1 VESSLIGHVVSHY
14 RVIERL
20 GEGGVGVVYRG
31 WDERLERDVAL
42 KFLLP
47 RAHERAGHRERL
59 ANEARMLSRLDHP
72 AIATVYD
79 IDSEDGR
86 QFLVMEFVRGVT
98 LAERLESGPLAE
110 AEALPI
116 ALQMAEALTAAHE
129 QGVVHRDFKPAN
141 VMVTVRG
148 RVKVLDFGLAAC
160 FDDEPTTASRDRT
173 RTVELVGTVPY
184 MAPEQLFGQPVDLR
198 TDVFAFGAVLY
209 EMVTGFAPFS
219 GRVSTAIADA
229 ILHQAPVPPR
239 RARPGLST
247 GLEAVI
253 LRCLEKRASD
263 RYASAREVADDL
275 RRLVEGGELEVAR
288 RSPAVRPRAPGP
300 AQVSSSAVAREAYA
314 LGRRQWNKRTRE
326 GLERAIQH
334 FEQAI
339 DADPGYAPA
348 YSGLADCYN
357 ILAPWLP
364 PRLALR
370 MAKAAAKKAVELDP
384 DLAEAHASL
393 AFALQ
398 YDDWDWAAAE
408 RSFKRAI
415 ELAPEYATGH
425 QWYAEYLNTLGKFD
439 EALAEARAAEELDAL
454 SWAMPT
460 TLINVFYYARRFD
473 EALEY
478 HQRMNAIAPPGPSLG
493 GIADRARILE
503 QGGRPEEAV
512 EEYRRVMALDDDPR
526 IRAGYAC
533 ALALAGRRDEA
544 RVEIAALEAMPA
556 SANIPPY
563 ALAGAYA
570 VLRDLDNAFAK
581 LERGFAE
588 HDRAMV
594 WMRVNPRFDSL
605 RGDPRY
611 ASLVERMKFPS

>member
-14 RVIERL
+14 RIIERL
-20 GEGGVGVVYRG
+20 GEGGVGVVYRA

-47 RAHERAGHRERL
+47 RAHEPGDRRERL
-59 ANEARMLSRLDHP
+59 EREAKMVSGLDHP
-72 AIATVYD
+72 AIAVVYD
-79 IDSEDGR
+79 IDADDGR
-86 QFLVMEFVRGVT
+86 DFLVMEFVRGVT
-98 LAERLESGPLAE
+98 LGERLATGPLAE

-116 ALQMAEALTAAHE
+116 ALQMAEALAAAHE
-129 QGVVHRDFKPAN
+129 RGVVHRDFKPAN

-148 RVKVLDFGLAAC
+148 HVKVLDFGLAAC
-160 FDDEPTTASRDRT
+160 FDEAPTTASRDRT

-198 TDVFAFGAVLY
+198 TDVFSFGAVLY

-239 RARPGLST
+239 RARPALSA
-247 GLEAVI
+247 GLERVI

-263 RYASAREVADDL
+263 RYPSAREIAEDL
-275 RRLVEGGELEVAR
+275 RRLVEGGEVPVVR
-288 RSPAVRPRAPGP
+288 RPLGAAQPASGAPRVTSDP
-300 AQVSSSAVAREAYA
+300 VAREAYA

-339 DADPGYAPA
+339 DADPGFAPA

-364 PRLALR
+364 PRLAFRL
-370 MAKAAAKKAVELDP
+370 AKAAAKKAIELDP
-384 DLAEAHASL
+384 NLAEAHTSL
-393 AFALQ
+393 AFVLM
-398 YDDWDWAAAE
+398 YDDWDWAASEA
-408 RSFKRAI
+408 SFKRAI
-415 ELAPEYATGH
+415 ELEPDYATGH
-425 QWYAEYLNTLGKFD
+425 QWYAEYLNALGKFD

-478 HQRMNAIAPPGPSLG
+478 YIRMNAIAPPGPSLG

-512 EEYRRVMALDDDPR
+512 EEYRRIMALDDEPR

-533 ALALAGRRDEA
+533 ALALVGRRDEA
-544 RVEIAALEAMPA
+544 RAEIAALEALPP
-556 SANIPPY
+556 SAAVPPY

-570 VLRDLDNAFAK
+570 VVGDLDAAFAK
-581 LERGFAE
+581 LERGFAD

-594 WMRVNPRFDSL
+594 WLRVNPRFDSL
-605 RGDPRY
+605 RADPRY
-611 ASLVERMKFPS
+611 ASLVERMKFPG

>member
-1 VESSLIGHVVSHY
+1 VEASLIGQVVSHY
-14 RVIERL
+14 RIIERL

-47 RAHERAGHRERL
+47 RAHERPDHRERL
-59 ANEARMLSRLDHP
+59 ANEAKMLSRLDHP
-72 AIATVYD
+72 AIAVVYD
-79 IDSEDGR
+79 IDSDQGR
-86 QFLVMEFVRGVT
+86 NFLVMEFVRGVT
-98 LAERLESGPLAE
+98 LAERLANGPLAE
-110 AEALPI
+110 PEALPI
-116 ALQMAEALTAAHE
+116 ALQMAEGLAAAHE
-129 QGVVHRDFKPAN
+129 QGMVHRDFKPAN

-148 RVKVLDFGLAAC
+148 HVKVLDFGLAAC
-160 FDDEPTTASRDRT
+160 FDEEPTSASRDRT

-184 MAPEQLFGQPVDLR
+184 MAPEQLFGQPIDLR

-229 ILHQAPVPPR
+229 ILHQSPVPPR
-239 RARPGLST
+239 RARPGVST

-263 RYASAREVADDL
+263 RYPSAREVAADL
-275 RRLVEGGELEVAR
+275 KRLVEGGEVDIAR
-288 RSPAVRPRAPGP
+288 RAPGARPRAPGAP
-300 AQVSSSAVAREAYA
+300 QVSSNAVAREAYA
-314 LGRRQWNKRTRE
+314 LGRRQWSKRTRE

-339 DADPGYAPA
+339 DADPGFAPA

-364 PRLALR
+364 PRLAFRL
-370 MAKAAAKKAVELDP
+370 AKGAAKKAIELDP
-384 DLAEAHASL
+384 NLAEAHTSL
-393 AFALQ
+393 AFVLQ
-398 YDDWDWAAAE
+398 YDDWDWAGAE
-408 RSFKRAI
+408 RSFRRTL
-415 ELAPEYATGH
+415 ELAPDYATGH
-425 QWYAEYLNTLGKFD
+425 QWYAEFLNAMGRFD
-439 EALAEARAAEELDAL
+439 EALTEARAAEELDAL
-454 SWAMPT
+454 SWVMPT
-460 TLINVFYYARRFD
+460 TLINVYYYARRFD

-478 HQRMNAIAPPGPSLG
+478 HHRLNTIAPGPSLG

-512 EEYRRVMALDDDPR
+512 EEYRRVMLLDDDPR
-526 IRAGYAC
+526 IRAGLAC
-533 ALALAGRRDEA
+533 ALALAGRKAEA
-544 RVEIAALEAMPA
+544 QAAITTLEDLPA
-556 SANIPPY
+556 SAAVPPY

-570 VLRDLDNAFAK
+570 VLGDLDHAFAK

-588 HDRAMV
+588 HDRGMV

-605 RGDPRY
+605 RGDPRF
-611 ASLVERMKFPS
+611 ASLVERMKFPG

>member
-1 VESSLIGHVVSHY
+1 VESSLIGRVVSHY

-20 GEGGVGVVYRG
+20 GEGGVGEVFRG

-47 RAHERAGHRERL
+47 RPRQPADRRERI
-59 ANEARMLSRLDHP
+59 AREAKMLSRLDHP
-72 AIATVYD
+72 AIAVVYD
-79 IDSEDGR
+79 IDSDDGR
-86 QFLVMEFVRGVT
+86 DFLVMEFVRGVT
-98 LAERLESGPLAE
+98 LAERLSNGPLAE

-116 ALQMAEALTAAHE
+116 ALQMADGLAAAHE
-129 QGVVHRDFKPAN
+129 QGMVHRDFKPAN

-148 RVKVLDFGLAAC
+148 HVKVLDFGLAAC
-160 FDDEPTTASRDRT
+160 FDEEPTTASRDRT

-184 MAPEQLFGQPVDLR
+184 MAPEQLFGQPIDLR
-198 TDVFAFGAVLY
+198 TDVFSFGAVLY

-219 GRVSTAIADA
+219 GRVATAIADA

-239 RARPGLST
+239 RARPGLSA

-253 LRCLEKRASD
+253 LRCLEKRAAD
-263 RYASAREVADDL
+263 RYPSAAEVAADL
-275 RRLVEGGELEVAR
+275 RRLAEGGALETAR
-288 RSPAVRPRAPGP
+288 RSPASRPRDPGP
-300 AQVSSSAVAREAYA
+300 PQVSSNAVAREAYA

-357 ILAPWLP
+357 ILAPWMP

-370 MAKAAAKKAVELDP
+370 MAKAAAKKAIELDP
-384 DLAEAHASL
+384 DLAEAHTSL

-408 RSFKRAI
+408 RSYKRAI

-478 HQRMNAIAPPGPSLG
+478 HRRMNAMAPPGPSLG

-503 QGGRPEEAV
+503 QGGHPEEAV
-512 EEYRRVMALDDDPR
+512 EEYRRVMALDDEPR

-533 ALALAGRRDEA
+533 ALALTGKRDEA
-544 RVEIAALEAMPA
+544 RAEILALEALPA
-556 SANIPPY
+556 SAAVPPY
-563 ALAGAYA
+563 AIAGAWA
-570 VLRDLDNAFAK
+570 VFGDHDAAFAQ

-594 WMRVNPRFDSL
+594 WLRVNPRLDSL

-611 ASLVERMKFPS
+611 ASLVERMKFPA